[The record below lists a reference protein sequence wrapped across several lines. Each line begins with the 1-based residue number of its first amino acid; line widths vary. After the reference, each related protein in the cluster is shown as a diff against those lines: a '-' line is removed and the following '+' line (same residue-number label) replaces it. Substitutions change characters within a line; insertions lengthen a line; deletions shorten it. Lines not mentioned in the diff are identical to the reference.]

1 LYSLKFKKGFILFF
15 VAFISVGAIG
25 IPVFKHTCTSE
36 NITEHSILVPS
47 NHCLDKDEKA
57 REVDVCC
64 SQEVSLEKEDCC
76 TDEVSELKFSFD
88 IFQKFQLHYFI
99 ATQVEELSIFKYLS
113 FSISKEETFHFCDSS
128 PPPLSTLNFLR
139 KNCIWRI

>member
-1 LYSLKFKKGFILFF
+1 MKFKKGIILFF

-47 NHCLDKDEKA
+47 NHCLDKEEKA
-57 REVDVCC
+57 SEVDVCC
-64 SQEVSLEKEDCC
+64 SHEVSIETEDCC

-88 IFQKFQLHYFI
+88 IFQKFQLNYFI
-99 ATQVEELSIFKYLS
+99 AAQDEQLSIFKYLS
-113 FSISKEETFHFCDSS
+113 FSIIKEEPFYYSDSS

>member
-1 LYSLKFKKGFILFF
+1 MYSLKFKKGIILFF

-25 IPVFKHTCTSE
+25 IPVFKHTCSTE
-36 NITEHSILVPS
+36 NITEHSLLIPS
-47 NHCLDKDEKA
+47 NHCVEKVDKKEFS
-57 REVDVCC
+57 CC
-64 SQEVSLEKEDCC
+64 SKIQTVEKEDCC

-88 IFQKFQLHYFI
+88 IFQKFQLNYFI
-99 ATQVEELSIFKYLS
+99 AAQVEELSIFNYLS
-113 FSISKEETFHFCDSS
+113 FSFNKEEVVHFSDSS